1 MLVVMERPVG
11 KVWQVPRD
19 SGQAVWYGISLVV
32 SVWYGG
38 MVPVS
43 SLAPQ
48 KNETFD
54 FVG

>member
-38 MVPVS
+38 GGTS
-43 SLAPQ
+43 IFFGST
-48 KNETFD
+48 KK
-54 FVG
+54 